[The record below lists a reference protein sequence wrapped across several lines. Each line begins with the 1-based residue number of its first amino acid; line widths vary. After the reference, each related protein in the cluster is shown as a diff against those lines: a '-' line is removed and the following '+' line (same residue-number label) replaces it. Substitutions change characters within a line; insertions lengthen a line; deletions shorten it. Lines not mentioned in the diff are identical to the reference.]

1 MLVWIGKN
9 RALFLKLWV
18 PVIAWMGVIYLT
30 SSLPGSKIPKVDIPN
45 IDKIAHFL
53 EYFIF
58 SMLLM
63 RAFTNSTKSFNLTA
77 LIILSI
83 MITSLYG
90 FSDEWHQRFVSG
102 RMSDLFDVLAD
113 SIGSIAGAF
122 LYMYIHIYEK
132 IP

>member
-1 MLVWIGKN
+1 MLVWIGRN
-9 RALFLKLWV
+9 RALFIRLWL
-18 PVIAWMGVIYLT
+18 PVIAWMGAIYVV
-30 SSLPGSKIPKVDIPN
+30 SSMPGDKLPKIDIPN

-53 EYFIF
+53 EYFIL

-83 MITSLYG
+83 IITSLYG
-90 FSDEWHQRFVSG
+90 FSDEWHQKFVAG
-102 RMSDLFDVLAD
+102 RMSDLYDFLTD

-122 LYMYIHIYEK
+122 LYMYMHIYETTT
-132 IP
+132 